1 VRTAAAA
8 RYRRFVE
15 LYEAMRGA
23 PATRRFRPDPVEHD
37 VLERVLEAARFAPSG
52 GNRQG
57 WRVIAV
63 TDAETRRALRDLYQP
78 HWRAYFDHTGAS
90 EILANPGE
98 HDAAQVRMLRRSD
111 EFADRLHEVPLHLVV
126 CVRIA
131 DMLITDGE
139 LDRPSIVG
147 GASIYPFVQN
157 VLLALRAE
165 GLGATLTTLLI
176 PAEPAVKRLL
186 GIPAELAV
194 AAFIAAGHRADPWP
208 SALRR
213 RPVSD
218 FAYAERYGQP
228 F

>member
-1 VRTAAAA
+1 M
-8 RYRRFVE
+8 E
-15 LYEAMRGA
+15 LFEVMRGA

-98 HDAAQVRMLRRSD
+98 HDAAHVRMLRRSD

-186 GIPAELAV
+186 GIPAELAL

-213 RPVSD
+213 RPVSE

>member
-1 VRTAAAA
+1 V
-8 RYRRFVE
+8 
-15 LYEAMRGA
+15 MRGA

-57 WRVIAV
+57 WRVVAV
-63 TDAETRRALRDLYQP
+63 TAAETRRALRDLYQP

-98 HDAAQVRMLRRSD
+98 HDAAHVRMLRRSD
-111 EFADRLHEVPLHLVV
+111 EFADRLHEVPLHLLV

>member
-1 VRTAAAA
+1 M
-8 RYRRFVE
+8 E
-15 LYEAMRGA
+15 LFEVMRGA

-98 HDAAQVRMLRRSD
+98 HDAAHVRMLRRSD

-218 FAYAERYGQP
+218 FAYAQRYGQP